1 MITHPLVIDVG
12 QYSSNQFNQEDQQ
25 QAEEILW
32 MKQFNK
38 IRQKTSLHPDVSAS
52 DSSEQLSP
60 ELTNLRKIA
69 NTRDDS
75 IKTSINCHCAAS
87 VASNTDGN
95 TAQKKKT
102 TRKLAKKWEVARCRM
117 VY

>member
-1 MITHPLVIDVG
+1 
-12 QYSSNQFNQEDQQ
+12 
-25 QAEEILW
+25 

-38 IRQKTSLHPDVSAS
+38 IRQRTSVHPEVSTS
-52 DSSEQLSP
+52 ESSEQLP
-60 ELTNLRKIA
+60 PQLTNLRKIA

-95 TAQKKKT
+95 AAQKKKKT
-102 TRKLAKKWEVARCRM
+102 TRKLFDRL
-117 VY
+117 